1 MKSSLAKLYCL
12 PMTLFFLFLVCKN
25 DNRELN
31 LNNAS
36 LMLRSVILLIVSLFL
51 LVTLV
56 KLVVVVIRN
65 NNDDNVDTMDEI
77 MLISVPREE
86 NQTIVASIKESLES
100 YLKKTMVSS
109 KNIENQFCVKLIMLF
124 TSKKSFQE
132 TPTKSCAVGLES
144 KNIKKNKDRTYIPC
158 SVYNFIIINNQL
170 RKYNTFSDDSTRV
183 ILQPLKEMG
192 TDDYINATYIN
203 VRT

>member
-1 MKSSLAKLYCL
+1 MKSCLAKLYYL
-12 PMTLFFLFLVCKN
+12 PMTLIFLFLVCKN

-86 NQTIVASIKESLES
+86 NQTIVASIKSL
-100 YLKKTMVSS
+100 
-109 KNIENQFCVKLIMLF
+109 
-124 TSKKSFQE
+124 
-132 TPTKSCAVGLES
+132 
-144 KNIKKNKDRTYIPC
+144 
-158 SVYNFIIINNQL
+158 
-170 RKYNTFSDDSTRV
+170 
-183 ILQPLKEMG
+183 
-192 TDDYINATYIN
+192 
-203 VRT
+203 